1 MPVPR
6 MAESGEPPGSEGSR
20 MSPKPGGPRSP
31 ETSSKVARSKPL
43 RIVIPIV
50 KVIGLLISVLASK
63 RKTRKEPEDDQ

>member
-1 MPVPR
+1 
-6 MAESGEPPGSEGSR
+6 

-63 RKTRKEPEDDQ
+63 RKKRKEPEDDQ